1 MEKDQKHYYAIGEVA
16 RMLNTS
22 VGTIRYW
29 EKMFPLLRPKKNRRG
44 DRMFT
49 QRDIQLLKI
58 IHHLLRTK
66 GFTIEGARRHL
77 HAHQT
82 LLHQLQKMES
92 MLMQLREMLIALNA
106 HSLAPKAEPNDPI
119 PKNLDPR
126 QAPDQN
132 HQS

>member
-49 QRDIQLLKI
+49 QRDIQLLKT
-58 IHHLLRTK
+58 IHYLLRVK

-77 HAHQT
+77 RTHHA
-82 LLHQLQKMES
+82 LLLGLQKMES
-92 MLMQLREMLIALNA
+92 KLMQLHEMLVALNA
-106 HSLAPKAEPNDPI
+106 RPTPAKAQETDQFPPNVPSE
-119 PKNLDPR
+119 K
-126 QAPDQN
+126 AADQN